1 MENQISYSIACRLA
15 SDTSNHNK
23 IRCNNAID
31 VLINNFNNAI
41 KLHHE
46 ELLSQGLWKVSEGYS
61 MKCYPN
67 ELKEFADEYLDFF
80 AMVTT
85 VYDVCDDPKVVKG
98 LNHSDAFMSTLKEIA
113 DWGDEVREKFK
124 KWLMLLIEQF
134 NKFSRIQND
143 IEDGER
149 YYEKLEKSLA
159 NVTFEIDELDI
170 QDVNNNLQQNN
181 DDEVEDYKDFKE
193 KLNNALFMCYDED
206 KKLDNLREIKNGYII
221 PTIYPMIEVKRGYFF
236 PTSSIYSGE
245 KVTPFEDIVVCNLSS
260 NHYELRANGQRNVDL
275 GSLDFLDKV
284 HNYTCDECGVK
295 NTDDFEFFQ
304 PLYKVDVNQMNKYLD
319 NLLLEDFK
327 LPLKHRKCGI
337 PSLRIDPK
345 HKSCPEAIK
354 FGLLTSKMIS
364 IEQVIFLYCHINE
377 QRPIKF
383 HVPKKMQETLDQ
395 IKSSPNF
402 DPDKYLD
409 ECLKAHHNCYKR
421 YWNFIKRG
429 GDVDM
434 GSLISQFRNSAKSKE
449 AKDALDKYLEVKK
462 HRDVIDDE
470 CRILNALLGVVV
482 EFNSMPNVPE
492 EFLLRLHP
500 RLSNKTFWTNQF
512 TFDDGNKQNGKSKSY
527 KYDYFCVAGRPTCDF
542 ATASNPENLYKN
554 YNHQFY
560 NGERLFKYEQRDI
573 TRPQRSDM
581 MKELNVFSVG
591 YIKKRGK
598 HEKTSTYIEF
608 GRDNIKDTDNITPQ
622 FIKDFD
628 ASSDLSASIPN
639 LVMMWRY
646 YVEDEDT
653 VNGIDLKAF
662 AESDKYEDFHT
673 KTANATGVE
682 RDTIKIASMKGIFNS
697 QKTDKDFDLYV
708 RNMIRYLLKEDA
720 DGNLTFDKSDGL
732 HKKWKKELDEMAVR
746 GLLDKKTYRIKDLEE
761 FRNADLT
768 DFGALGKWMKD
779 QIRGLRATRKMYSV
793 ESLGYGKPFLIEGIV
808 VIKSVIDTIKKF
820 EFVESC
826 GMKYDAVSFTYN
838 RQVTTTEVLEV
849 LDWWQKRCKKY
860 LRGVVENIAYHRDE
874 IIPILDD

>member
-1 MENQISYSIACRLA
+1 MEKKISYTILCRIV
-15 SDTSNHNK
+15 SDTKSNGSE

-67 ELKEFADEYLDFF
+67 ELKEFADEHLGFF
-80 AMVTT
+80 GMVTT
-85 VYDVCDDPKVVKG
+85 VYKVCDDPKAVKG
-98 LNHSDAFMSTLKEIA
+98 LNHSDAFMSTLREIA

-134 NKFSRIQND
+134 GKFSRIQND

-170 QDVNNNLQQNN
+170 QDININLLQSVG
-181 DDEVEDYKDFKE
+181 DEIEGYKDFKE
-193 KLNNALFMCYDED
+193 RLNNALFLCYDED
-206 KKLDNLREIKNGYII
+206 KKLKNLREIRSGYNI
-221 PTIYPMIEVKRGYFF
+221 PTICSISEIKSGNFSH
-236 PTSSIYSGE
+236 TSSIYSVR
-245 KVTPFEDIVVCNLSS
+245 KVTTFEPTIVCNLSAS
-260 NHYELRANGQRNVDL
+260 HYKYGKDYVNLN
-275 GSLDFLDKV
+275 SLEFLKEI
-284 HNYTCDECGVK
+284 HNYTCDECGIK
-295 NTDDFEFFQ
+295 SSDALEFFQ
-304 PLYKVDVNQMNKYLD
+304 PLYKVDVNKMNKYMD
-319 NLLLEDFK
+319 DLLLREFK
-327 LPLKHRKCGI
+327 LPYRTTKRGV
-337 PSLRIDPK
+337 PSLRIDPN
-345 HKSCPEAIK
+345 HKTCPEAVK
-354 FGLLTSKMIS
+354 FGIRISKMIS

-383 HVPKKMQETLDQ
+383 HVPKNMQKTLNE
-395 IKSSPNF
+395 IKSNF
-402 DPDKYLD
+402 DYNSYLS
-409 ECLKAHHNCYKR
+409 ECLKAHHDCYKR
-421 YWNFIKRG
+421 YWNFIKGG

-462 HRDVIDDE
+462 HRDVIEDE

-560 NGERLFKYEQRDI
+560 KGERLFKYEQRDI

-581 MKELNVFSVG
+581 MKKLNVFSVG

-608 GRDNIKDTDNITPQ
+608 GRDNIKDRNNITPK
-622 FIKDFD
+622 FVDDFD
-628 ASSDLSASIPN
+628 ASSDLSSSIPN

-646 YVEDEDT
+646 AIGEPVDGVDLDAFYKDE
-653 VNGIDLKAF
+653 
-662 AESDKYEDFHT
+662 KYWDWHT
-673 KTANATGVE
+673 TTANATGVD

-697 QKTDKDFDLYV
+697 QKTGKDFDLYV

-732 HKKWKKELDEMAVR
+732 LEKWKKELDEMAVR
-746 GLLDKKTYRIKDLEE
+746 GLLDEKTYRIKDLKA
-761 FRNADLT
+761 FLNADLT
-768 DFGALGKWMKD
+768 AFGVLGEWMKD
-779 QIRGLRATRKMYSV
+779 QIRGLYATRNMYSV

-860 LRGVVENIAYHRDE
+860 LRGVVENIAYHRED